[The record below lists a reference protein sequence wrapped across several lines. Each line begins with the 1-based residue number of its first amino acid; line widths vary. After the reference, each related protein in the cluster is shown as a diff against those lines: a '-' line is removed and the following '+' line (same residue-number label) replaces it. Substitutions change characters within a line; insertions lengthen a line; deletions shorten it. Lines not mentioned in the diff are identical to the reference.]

1 MNFFLRQLLCLACLI
16 SSTAIAA
23 PQKLDSIVAVVN
35 DGIITDHELGL
46 RIQDFKRQ
54 MADNDVSLP
63 DQNTLRRQ
71 VLERMIV
78 DEVQLQ
84 LAKTQ
89 GIRIDDLGLNRIL
102 EGMARNNKKS
112 LDEMRSIL
120 QQQGVSY
127 EIFRE
132 QTRRDLMIRELQKRM
147 VFDRIQ
153 IPDHEINQF
162 LDQQKQNSGNEK
174 YHLAHI
180 LIATPENA
188 TPDDIRTAHDQAN
201 KVLAHLQSG
210 ESFRE
215 VAFRF
220 SQVRQALEGGDLG
233 WRSAGELPPLFI
245 DAAKNLNKGD
255 VSTALRSAS
264 GFHIIQLIDK
274 QNSKIVVDQTH
285 ARHILLLSDMVTNDE
300 QILKSLQSIKQRLDK
315 GEDFAKLAAEFS
327 QDPGTKNNGGDL
339 GWISSGQ
346 FVPQFEK
353 VMGSLNPGQISEPFR
368 SPFGWHIL
376 QVLERRQQDHTE
388 QQNRDRAELA
398 LRERKADEELQLWLR
413 RVRDEAYIEYREKI
427 SEE

>member
-1 MNFFLRQLLCLACLI
+1 MNIFFRQLPLLACLI
-16 SSTAIAA
+16 SSVAVAA
-23 PQKLDSIVAVVN
+23 PQKLDSIIAVVN
-35 DGIITDHELGL
+35 DSIITNHELGQ
-46 RIQDFKRQ
+46 RMQDFKRQ
-54 MADNDVSLP
+54 MADNNVSLP
-63 DQNTLRRQ
+63 DPATLRRQ

-84 LAKTQ
+84 LGKAS

-102 EGMARNNKKS
+102 ENMASNNKTT
-112 LDEMRSIL
+112 LDEMRNIL
-120 QQQGVSY
+120 IKQGVSY
-127 EIFRE
+127 ELFRE

-153 IPDHEINQF
+153 IPDQEINQ
-162 LDQQKQNSGNEK
+162 LLEQQKLSGGNDK

-188 TPDDIRTAHDQAN
+188 SPDDIRAAHDQAG

-210 ESFRE
+210 DSFRE
-215 VAFRF
+215 VALKF
-220 SQVRQALEGGDLG
+220 SQGRQALDGGDLG
-233 WRSAGELPPLFI
+233 WRSSAELPPLFI
-245 DAAKNLNKGD
+245 DAAKGLNKGD
-255 VSTALRSAS
+255 VSPALRSAS

-274 QNSKIVVDQTH
+274 QSSKVVVAQTR
-285 ARHILLLSDMVTNDE
+285 ARHILLRSDVVTNDE
-300 QILKSLQSIKQRLDK
+300 QILNKLQAIKQRLSN
-315 GEDFAKLAAEFS
+315 GEDFAKLAGEFS

-339 GWISSGQ
+339 GWSNSGQ

-353 VMGSLNPGQISEPFR
+353 VMDSLQPGQISEPFR

-376 QVLERRQQDHTE
+376 QVQDRRQTDNTE

-427 SEE
+427 EEE